1 MYNTMLQANHA
12 GSGAR
17 DTGRPVRRYRS
28 QPFGMSTVVLA
39 LLALAGSSCARKQPQ
54 PAAGKAKA
62 FSAPTLTIT
71 TATAQKGDIGSY
83 VNALGVVTPRN
94 TVSVKSRVDGQLV
107 KVNYQEGQLVQTG
120 DALVEIDATPFQAA
134 LLQAEGQFARDSAL
148 LENAHLDLSRYQEA
162 YAKNAIPKQLL
173 DTQVAI
179 VHQYEG
185 TVKLDQGLV
194 DNAKVQLG
202 YCRLA
207 APISGRVGLRLVDAG
222 NIVHA
227 GDANPLVVITEL
239 QPISVIFSVAEDYLP
254 QIQRQIR
261 AGHKLT
267 VEAFDRAQTKRIA
280 TGLLETLDN
289 QIDTTSG
296 TVRLKAA
303 FANEDESLFPNQFV
317 NVRLLVSTLHDTTLM
332 PNAAIQR
339 NAQGAFVFLLK
350 PDQTIAMQSITVGTT
365 DGNISAIEGLEP
377 GVVVAADNFSRLTDG
392 AAVQVRTP
400 SNETHRA
407 EADAGAGADAGAP
420 KKAWRKNNP
429 Q

>member
-1 MYNTMLQANHA
+1 M
-12 GSGAR
+12 
-17 DTGRPVRRYRS
+17 
-28 QPFGMSTVVLA
+28 
-39 LLALAGSSCARKQPQ
+39 
-54 PAAGKAKA
+54 
-62 FSAPTLTIT
+62 
-71 TATAQKGDIGSY
+71 
-83 VNALGVVTPRN
+83 
-94 TVSVKSRVDGQLV
+94 
-107 KVNYQEGQLVQTG
+107 
-120 DALVEIDATPFQAA
+120 
-134 LLQAEGQFARDSAL
+134 
-148 LENAHLDLSRYQEA
+148 
-162 YAKNAIPKQLL
+162 
-173 DTQVAI
+173 
-179 VHQYEG
+179 
-185 TVKLDQGLV
+185 
-194 DNAKVQLG
+194 
-202 YCRLA
+202 
-207 APISGRVGLRLVDAG
+207 
-222 NIVHA
+222 
-227 GDANPLVVITEL
+227 
-239 QPISVIFSVAEDYLP
+239 IFSVAEDYLP